1 MTITIDKKQI
11 DFTLENESK
20 LLTVIDNIKTWLGES
35 QLIIEKLYV
44 NNSDYS
50 NGDLNID
57 LNDVNRIDIETLS
70 FLDLNINNLTWI
82 LYFFERLQSAVDV
95 WDTKLLSEVKDE
107 APFILSHLPT
117 ILSLDNTV
125 PEDIYSENLLE
136 LFKVY
141 NYFQCKE
148 SIVDKKNVS
157 KQLADIITLISE
169 RLREFNNPK
178 EELLGSIKV
187 LVLLKDDIESVSL
200 YLQSGKT
207 DKAALIMTKLIN
219 LLQKV
224 LRILNFNIK
233 DSNITGG
240 KDIIEFT
247 NGLNDILIELIEG
260 YESQDIV
267 LIGDILEYEL
277 SPRIDDL
284 SNFFN

>member
-284 SNFFN
+284 SSFFN